1 MVGCGSDSRSGLRIG
16 SRSSYTVFSGQHRRQ
31 ARKNAVSRRIFVV
44 GYLIVEELDRLYTR
58 ESNGGLKHRLQVVYL
73 ARKGWPSKQICEATP
88 FGRDWSSS
96 W

>member
-1 MVGCGSDSRSGLRIG
+1 
-16 SRSSYTVFSGQHRRQ
+16 
-31 ARKNAVSRRIFVV
+31 

-58 ESNGGLKHRLQVVYL
+58 ESNGGLKRRLQVVYL
-73 ARKGWPSKQICEATP
+73 ARKGWPSKQICQATS